1 MISNKDFGMFKLV
14 LIPFVI
20 MASVVV
26 SAVLSLPVMFLWDS
40 VVTQVFGMKEIT
52 WMQAWGLTLLC
63 GLLFK
68 SNVETKA

>member
-1 MISNKDFGMFKLV
+1 MISNKDFTMFKLA
-14 LIPFVI
+14 LIPLTI
-20 MASVVV
+20 IASVVI
-26 SAVLSLPVMFLWDS
+26 SAVLSLPVMWLWDA

>member
-1 MISNKDFGMFKLV
+1 MISNKDFTMFKLV

-20 MASVVV
+20 LASVII
-26 SAVLSLPVMFLWDS
+26 SAVLSLPVMLLWDA

-52 WMQAWGLTLLC
+52 WMQAWGLALLC
-63 GLLFK
+63 SLLFK